1 MNTSGES
8 ACKKAP
14 VPRLLTTVSTER
26 RRGLFNLFGFFASLA
41 DDFVERCHSGLGA
54 ATCFSS
60 SAACSMS
67 ARASLFQA
75 FRCLKKDL
83 CGFSQLLKFLT
94 HSAGRGDYK
103 V

>member
-41 DDFVERCHSGLGA
+41 DDFVSGVIQVL
-54 ATCFSS
+54 
-60 SAACSMS
+60 
-67 ARASLFQA
+67 ARQPVFPARQPA
-75 FRCLKKDL
+75 P
-83 CGFSQLLKFLT
+83 
-94 HSAGRGDYK
+94 
-103 V
+103 

>member
-41 DDFVERCHSGLGA
+41 DDFVSGVIQVF
-54 ATCFSS
+54 C
-60 SAACSMS
+60 
-67 ARASLFQA
+67 
-75 FRCLKKDL
+75 
-83 CGFSQLLKFLT
+83 
-94 HSAGRGDYK
+94 RGQP
-103 V
+103 VFPAQQPAP